1 MLETAV
7 TCKQHQNVFL
17 FFWLF
22 QLRWV
27 QNLNFGHRSFHGAPS
42 KANTF
47 SLRLDFHFKS
57 QQCDNV
63 QMKNDGKAK
72 RSQGRVPKVK
82 VEVDFKSDSL
92 MSKLRVMSKW
102 QNKSFL
108 AKESRKMVLNPN
120 ERWLCVSGKRERAS
134 FRPPQEGKHPV
145 TPLYK
150 WHFNLLRSL
159 FKRHFN
165 VNTEFTIM
173 SF

>member
-1 MLETAV
+1 M
-7 TCKQHQNVFL
+7 QNVFAC
-17 FFWLF
+17 FDSPNFGG
-22 QLRWV
+22 V
-27 QNLNFGHRSFHGAPS
+27 KNLNFGHRSFHGAPS

-92 MSKLRVMSKW
+92 IIKIESDVKMTK
-102 QNKSFL
+102 KSFL

-120 ERWLCVSGKRERAS
+120 ER
-134 FRPPQEGKHPV
+134 
-145 TPLYK
+145 
-150 WHFNLLRSL
+150 
-159 FKRHFN
+159 
-165 VNTEFTIM
+165 
-173 SF
+173 

>member
-92 MSKLRVMSKW
+92 IIKIESDVKMTKQIFSCQRIPKNGFESEWKMTLCLRK
-102 QNKSFL
+102 KG
-108 AKESRKMVLNPN
+108 ESIIPPAPRRKTSCDSVIQMT
-120 ERWLCVSGKRERAS
+120 
-134 FRPPQEGKHPV
+134 F
-145 TPLYK
+145 
-150 WHFNLLRSL
+150 
-159 FKRHFN
+159 
-165 VNTEFTIM
+165 
-173 SF
+173 